1 MPQPTSS
8 PSHSTRRQFVGATA
22 AFFTAASYNRILGA
36 NDRLRIANIGCGRRN
51 LLKEILELRLDA
63 QADVVAVCDT
73 WRQKREAAVATVKEA
88 TATTPFSTPRLAEV
102 LSRADVDA
110 VVIGTPDHLH
120 CTQLIDAVRAGK
132 DVYVEKPLAMNMEE
146 LVRAYDAVKE
156 SGRVVQV
163 GTQMRS
169 YPQAGPVKESL
180 SAGSLG
186 AILKVE
192 QVRNGY
198 RPYWI
203 GYGGESHRENPPTRE
218 DVDWEAFLLEDQSRP
233 FDPVKYRDWYGY
245 REFSLG
251 PQTNL
256 MVHFI
261 DLVHYVT
268 SLEFPRYAISHGGTF
283 RWKMEGYDVPD
294 SVEVVYEYPEG
305 FLVRYATTFGN
316 SAGNYAKWFGT
327 RGTLDAKN
335 LSPRNVWEMTGDGS
349 GEENRLTQP
358 IQFPP
363 RETKSHMHNFFDC
376 VRSRQQPIAPI
387 EAGYSHSVAV
397 LMADEA
403 MRKARRFT
411 YSHEQRAL
419 LPG

>member
-1 MPQPTSS
+1 MPQRNQPALAA
-8 PSHSTRRQFVGATA
+8 TRRQFLSASTIALG
-22 AFFTAASYNRILGA
+22 AASYSRVLGA
-36 NDRLRIANIGCGRRN
+36 NKRLRIANIGCGRRD
-51 LLKEILELRLDA
+51 LLKEVLELKIEA
-63 QADVVAVCDT
+63 EVDVVAVCDT
-73 WRQKREAAVATVKEA
+73 WRQKREAAVERVKEA
-88 TATTPFSTPRLAEV
+88 TGTTPFATPRLADI
-102 LSRADVDA
+102 LSRDDVDA

-120 CTQLIDAVRAGK
+120 CTQLIEAVRAGK

-146 LVRAYDAVKE
+146 LIRAYDAVKQ
-156 SGRVVQV
+156 SGRIVQI

-169 YPQAGPVKESL
+169 YPQSMPVKEAL
-180 SAGSLG
+180 AQGALG
-186 AILKVE
+186 QVLKVE

-198 RPYWI
+198 RPYWV
-203 GYGGESHRENPPTRE
+203 GYGGDNYRENPPRRE
-218 DVDWEAFLLEDQSRP
+218 DVDWGAFLLEEKSRP
-233 FDPVKYRDWYGY
+233 FDAVKYRDWYGY

-268 SLEFPRYAISHGGTF
+268 GLEFPRYAVSLGGTF

-294 SVEVVYEYPEG
+294 SVEVAYEYPEG

-335 LSPRNVWEMTGDGS
+335 LSPRNVWEITGDGS
-349 GEENRLTQP
+349 GEPDRVTAP
-358 IQFPP
+358 VQFSP
-363 RETKSHMHNFFDC
+363 REVRTHMQNFFDC
-376 VRSRQQPIAPI
+376 VRTRQQPIAPI

-403 MRKARRFT
+403 MRQARRFT
-411 YSHEQRAL
+411 YNHQQRTL

>member
-1 MPQPTSS
+1 MPAFMPPTRA
-8 PSHSTRRQFVGATA
+8 TRRRFLAAGAA
-22 AFFTAASYNRILGA
+22 MLTAASYSRILGA
-36 NDRLRIANIGCGRRN
+36 NDRLQVANIGCGRRN
-51 LLKEILELRLDA
+51 LLREILQVRIDA
-63 QADVVAVCDT
+63 KVDVVAVCDT
-73 WRQKREAAVATVKEA
+73 WKQKLDDAVAQVKEA
-88 TATTPFSTPRLAEV
+88 TATTPFATPRLAEV
-102 LSRADVDA
+102 LSREGVDA

-132 DVYVEKPLAMNMEE
+132 DVYIEKPLAMNMEE
-146 LVRAYDAVKE
+146 LVRAYDAVKQ
-156 SGRVVQV
+156 SGQVVQM

-169 YPQAGPVKESL
+169 YPQATPVKEAIAQGVL
-180 SAGSLG
+180 GST
-186 AILKVE
+186 LKVE

-198 RPYWI
+198 KPYWV
-203 GYGGESHRENPPTRE
+203 GYGGDAHRKNTPRRE
-218 DVDWEAFLLEDQSRP
+218 DVDWEAFLLEDRSRS

-261 DLVHYVT
+261 DLVHYVNG
-268 SLEFPRYAISHGGTF
+268 LEFPRYSVSLGGTF

-316 SAGNYAKWFGT
+316 YAGNYAKWFGT
-327 RGTLDAKN
+327 LGTLDAKN
-335 LSPRNVWEMTGDGS
+335 LSARNVWELSGDGS
-349 GEENRLTQP
+349 QEPNKVSETRS
-358 IQFPP
+358 FPP
-363 RETKSHMHNFFDC
+363 SETKSHMHNFFDC
-376 VRSRQQPIAPI
+376 IRSRKQPIAPI

-397 LMADEA
+397 LMADAA
-403 MRKARRFT
+403 MREGRRFT
-411 YSHEQRAL
+411 YDHNMRRL

>member
-1 MPQPTSS
+1 MLS
-8 PSHSTRRQFVGATA
+8 
-22 AFFTAASYNRILGA
+22 AASYSRILGA
-36 NDRLRIANIGCGRRN
+36 NDRLRVANIGCGRRN
-51 LLKEILELRLDA
+51 LLREILQLRIDA
-63 QADVVAVCDT
+63 KADVVAVCDT
-73 WRQKREAAVATVKEA
+73 WKQKLETAVAQVKEA
-88 TATTPFSTPRLAEV
+88 TATTPFATPRLADV
-102 LSRADVDA
+102 LSRDDVDA

-146 LVRAYDAVKE
+146 LIRAYDAVKQ
-156 SGRVVQV
+156 SGRVVQI

-169 YPQAGPVKESL
+169 YPQASPVKQ
-180 SAGSLG
+180 AIADGALG
-186 AILKVE
+186 ATLKVE

-198 RPYWI
+198 KPYWI
-203 GYGGESHRENPPTRE
+203 GYGGDTYRESPPTRE
-218 DVDWEAFLLEDQSRP
+218 DVDWDAFLLEDRDRP

-261 DLVHYVT
+261 DLVHFVNA
-268 SLEFPRYAISHGGTF
+268 LEFPRYAVSLGGTF

-294 SVEVVYEYPEG
+294 SVEVLYEYPEG
-305 FLVRYATTFGN
+305 FMVRYSTIFGN

-327 RGTLDAKN
+327 LGTLDAKN
-335 LSPRNVWEMTGDGS
+335 LGARNAWELSGDGS
-349 GEENRLTQP
+349 QEPNRITETRS
-358 IQFPP
+358 FPP
-363 RETKSHMHNFFDC
+363 RETKSHMHDFFDC
-376 VRSRQQPIAPI
+376 IRSRQQPIAPI

-397 LMADEA
+397 LMADASLREG
-403 MRKARRFT
+403 RRYT
-411 YSHEQRAL
+411 YDHAQRRL